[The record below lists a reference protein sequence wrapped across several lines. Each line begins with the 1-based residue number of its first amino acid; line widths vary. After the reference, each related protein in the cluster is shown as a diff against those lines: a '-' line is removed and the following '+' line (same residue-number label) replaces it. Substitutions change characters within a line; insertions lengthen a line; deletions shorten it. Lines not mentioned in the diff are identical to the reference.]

1 MRIGITWFID
11 GVSYSE
17 VLWSMYQLSSFDYFG
32 IDIDNLYLAVDINY

>member
-17 VLWSMYQLSSFDYFG
+17 VLWSMSQLMSFDYSG
-32 IDIDNLYLAVDINY
+32 IDFDNIYLAVDINY